1 MATTVEEQ
9 RVQLDRARLAA
20 CAAEEIDRFL
30 SRVPREQQEI
40 KILFDS
46 GPSQLRV
53 TVPREAA
60 ERLVEV
66 LKSLGTGRQPSVV
79 PSARELSTGDVADL
93 IGVSRQ
99 YIVRL
104 LDAGRLPYRRVGNRR
119 RVLLADALAYLRT
132 DDRLRANRFQELVAR
147 EPEPESA

>member
-20 CAAEEIDRFL
+20 CAAEDIDRFL

-40 KILFDS
+40 KILFDC

-66 LKSLGTGRQPSVV
+66 LQSLGTGRQPSVV
-79 PSARELSTGDVADL
+79 PSARELSTGEVADL

-132 DDRLRANRFQELVAR
+132 DDRLLANRFQELVAR